1 MNTKPYL
8 LNQNFNS
15 LHEFFL
21 RSAHETHHLESPFL
35 HRKVHGEYQPISYG
49 TALEKINAISI
60 YLMSLGWS
68 KGDKLA
74 MILENCPEYI
84 YWDQAMLK
92 LGLVN
97 VAIYPTLSPEETEY
111 ILNDSGAKGVVVG
124 TTYLLKKV
132 QKIQSNCPQLE
143 KIFTLFEG
151 QADGIRQVSY
161 GSVVQQ
167 GKVLKEV
174 HDSAVSKRFSDVKK
188 DDLAALIYT
197 SGTTGVPKG
206 VMLSHYNFM
215 SNAYDAVELCPQLD
229 ETEKFLSFLP
239 LSHVYERLVSYYL
252 CVFLGGQIAFSE
264 GIEKIATNMGET
276 NPTVFATVPRLL
288 EKMEFKVRNNVNEK
302 GGISKKIFYWAVN
315 VGQNVRLRKEN
326 GKGKS
331 VIQFFT
337 YPLANKLVFSK
348 IRGKLGGDIKLI
360 VSGGG
365 ALPQHIGE
373 FFGNIGIQV
382 QEGYGLT
389 ETSPFVCVNEFHRQV
404 FGTVGRI
411 APRQQVALEDIE
423 SGKIITTQTYDSF
436 DPTFESEEG
445 EILVKGPN
453 IMLGYYN
460 KPEETEA
467 VFDKEGWFHT
477 GDIGKFEQGYL
488 KITDRKK
495 NMLKTSLGKNIYPTP
510 IENAYL
516 KSNLIEQIFL
526 IGDRMEYV
534 TAIIVPS
541 TEFLNSYGITNED
554 DFISTPWLEEP
565 EAVQKI
571 NDELK
576 KFGSELAKFEKI
588 KKFAIKTSLF
598 SLENGEMTPTQ
609 KVKRKVVLNKYKT
622 KIETLYS

>member
-1 MNTKPYL
+1 MNSKPYL
-8 LNQNFNS
+8 SDQNFNS

-21 RSAHETHHLESPFL
+21 RSANKLHDLDSPFL
-35 HRKVHGEYQPISYG
+35 HKKVHGEYQPISYG
-49 TALEKINAISI
+49 TALEKINAIST
-60 YLMSLGWS
+60 YLMSLGWQ

-97 VAIYPTLSPEETEY
+97 VAIYPTLSPEETQY

-124 TTYLLKKV
+124 TTFLLKKV
-132 QKIQSNCPQLE
+132 NKIENACPNLE
-143 KIFTLFEG
+143 KIFLLFEG
-151 QADGIRQVSY
+151 QADEIKQISY
-161 GSVVQQ
+161 GSIVKQ
-167 GKVLKEV
+167 GKVLSEI
-174 HDSAVSKRFSDVKK
+174 HGNAVTKRFAEVKK

-215 SNAYDAVELCPQLD
+215 SNAYDATGLCPQLD
-229 ETEKFLSFLP
+229 KTDKFLSFLP

-252 CVFLGGQIAFSE
+252 CIYIGGQIAFSE
-264 GIEKIATNMGET
+264 GLEKIAKNMGET
-276 NPTVFATVPRLL
+276 HPTVFATVPRLL
-288 EKMEFKVRNNVNEK
+288 EKMEDKVRKNVEEK
-302 GGISKKIFYWAVN
+302 GGLGKIIFYWAVG
-315 VGQNVRLRKEN
+315 VGEKVRLRKEK
-326 GKGKS
+326 GKGKTFL
-331 VIQFFT
+331 QFFT
-337 YPLANKLVFSK
+337 FAIANKLVFSK
-348 IRGKLGGDIKLI
+348 IREKLGGKIKLI

-411 APRQQVALEDIE
+411 APSQQVALENIE
-423 SGKIITTQTYDSF
+423 TGEIITTQTYDSF
-436 DPTFESEEG
+436 NENFESEEG
-445 EILVKGPN
+445 EILCKGPN
-453 IMLGYYN
+453 IMQGYFN
-460 KPEETEA
+460 KPKETQE
-467 VFDKEGWFHT
+467 VFDSNGWFHT
-477 GDIGKFEQGYL
+477 GDIGKFEKGYL

-516 KSNLIEQIFL
+516 KSEFIEQIFL
-526 IGDRMEYV
+526 IGDRKEYV
-534 TAIIVPS
+534 TAFIVPS
-541 TEFLNSYGITNED
+541 QPFLEKYNIFNED
-554 DFISTPWLEEP
+554 DAISKPWIEHPRASEEI
-565 EAVQKI
+565 AL
-571 NDELK
+571 ELK
-576 KFGSELAKFEKI
+576 KHGAELAKFEKI
-588 KKFAIKTSLF
+588 KKFALKSCLF

-609 KVKRKVVLNKYKT
+609 KIKRKVVIEKHQS
-622 KIETLYS
+622 KIEELYL